1 MFCLPC
7 KYSFY
12 QRNCHRHQVNWSQIS
27 QIIIQPVMTNHQF
40 SLELQ
45 SDNQLQLLWKLSFI
59 SDYTRR
65 LQLSVITKADYS
77 YPCYPP
83 SRWLIIYI
91 PILELFLLLLLNKHD
106 LMLSLYLRKQQEC
119 LEVVSNVKCKCKC
132 LKSRKNSNLNDNI
145 CVYLMNTRLSY
156 DRRE

>member
-1 MFCLPC
+1 MFCLFC

-119 LEVVSNVKCKCKC
+119 LEVEFYFK
-132 LKSRKNSNLNDNI
+132 LMRNSNLNDNI
-145 CVYLMNTRLSY
+145 CVYLINARLSY